1 MVRIVRGFITPY
13 YDRESG
19 RYVDALDVTERIKN
33 IWRDTVSYLEKGL
46 EYLAEYYIYMRK
58 EAEARGYRKLEDII
72 GDKYMLIADVI
83 TWLLKAPLFRD
94 PIEGIAVSPYKLYIM
109 LRLLPPELL
118 PEGKAEALEDPIET
132 LKTYLDIVA
141 KHRETPE
148 KKQDRGSW
156 SKEAQ
161 LPLAGAFQAVMKL
174 INHIDREKH
183 LETVEQA
190 LLFAPADTRPGFNTV
205 NLITHLTLTSGISAG
220 LKHSPEIVLASLL
233 HDLGKPIDPE
243 NHIEK
248 SVEVS
253 KKILETLVEKILS
266 RDEIEEILELI
277 RRHHDRNSKVREAD
291 QRAAAERNLDQVES
305 ILKDKL
311 REVASKHRELIE
323 SESQLRNMER
333 DPLTPYKIGGR
344 TAWRF
349 WRELSR
355 EEYLDL
361 TESYVREARRKLM
374 EGKTGIAESTS
385 PTQVGDGS
393 RESDSRVAITLIDI
407 RGIQSAIRRTD
418 ELKILIATSYAIDF
432 IVMAYIPYIISRKL
446 GLPLTSIVYSAG
458 GTLQIVHPNSSKDIE
473 KLEQVMEDL
482 NERINRSLGI
492 NLVWATTPY
501 TASYRELVEKLGTEI
516 TNRKIILDHNN
527 RPKIQVHNFQK
538 PCEYCGINPATQIS
552 GAEDRELC
560 IQCAKLSEV
569 GEKLHFKYKLGL
581 AEEEIEG
588 VAVKVNGKIYT
599 FRKLYSDHAGNELR
613 EAISRYLIEYHAGHD
628 PQRVEKERTL
638 NYAIIALDGNLMGA
652 YILRS
657 LSFSDVVEKSVRI
670 DLALKRALRETVKKI
685 IVKPVVEGAREVGVE
700 NPEKNAAKE
709 AIRIYT
715 GLLYMGGD
723 DALLITPAWAAIPI
737 SIGIAAHFHHYMG
750 RSATLGIGIAAAPP
764 KHSIWGLVESSK
776 HLEEKAKAIG
786 REITIDLWRN
796 RDSSG
801 IAAVSFTYT
810 ESTSTLTP
818 SKISPIYREHQPTV
832 IIDKKCVQGKGEHE
846 AIQLGL
852 GVSAQPYKIDTREG
866 GIIELLRA
874 IVENVEN
881 KEAEGKDIIE
891 DMPQEI
897 RGIIEV
903 AAETAKVGWL
913 LARAR
918 EESKSK
924 QKVVEKYESLARS
937 FREVVLELQQMYIGE
952 YKRQLKTLNSKETAL
967 MLAYA
972 NTMIYAK
979 RQEKRIGN
987 GKSSI
992 YRRVIEIRNRI
1003 ESELVKRYSRH
1014 YGTSEKC
1021 IERIIQFPLHD
1032 LYTIIKIIGGGSI

>member
-13 YDRESG
+13 YDKESG

-33 IWRDTVSYLEKGL
+33 IWRDTISYLEKGL
-46 EYLAEYYIYMRK
+46 EHLAEYYVYMKK

-118 PEGKAEALEDPIET
+118 PDGKAEALEDPIET

-141 KHRETPE
+141 KHKEAAER
-148 KKQDRGSW
+148 KRDRVGDE
-156 SKEAQ
+156 EAQ
-161 LPLAGAFQAVMKL
+161 LPLAGAFQAVMEL
-174 INHIDREKH
+174 INHIDKEEH

-220 LKHSPEIVLASLL
+220 LKHPPETVLASLL

-248 SVEVS
+248 SVEAS
-253 KKILETLVEKILS
+253 RKILEVLVEKILS
-266 RDEIEEILELI
+266 KDEMENILELI
-277 RRHHDRNSKVREAD
+277 KRHHDRSSKVREAD
-291 QRAAAERNLDQVES
+291 QKAAAERNLDQVES

-323 SESQLRNMER
+323 SESQLGNMER

-344 TAWRF
+344 AAWRF

-374 EGKTGIAESTS
+374 EGKTERTESS
-385 PTQVGDGS
+385 RPTQVEGGS

-432 IVMAYIPYIISRKL
+432 IVMAYIPYILSRKL
-446 GLPLTSIVYSAG
+446 GLPLPSIIYSAG
-458 GTLQIVHPNSSKDIE
+458 GTLLLIHPSSSKDVE
-473 KLEQVMEDL
+473 KLEQVVRDL
-482 NERINRSLGI
+482 SERVNRSLGI
-492 NLVWATTPY
+492 NLAWATTQY
-501 TASYRELVEKLGTEI
+501 VASYRELVEKLGTEV
-516 TNRKIILDHNN
+516 TSRKITLEHGSE
-527 RPKIQVHNFQK
+527 PKIQVLNFQK
-538 PCEYCGINPATQIS
+538 PCEYCGINPATPAS
-552 GAEDRELC
+552 GVEDRELC

-588 VAVKVNGKIYT
+588 VAIRVNGKRYT
-599 FRKLYSDHAGNELR
+599 FRKLYSDRAGNELR
-613 EAISRYLIEYHAGHD
+613 DAISRYLIEYHAGHH

-670 DLALKRALRETVKKI
+670 DLALKRAFRETIRKI
-685 IVKPVVEGAREVGVE
+685 IVKPVLEGAREVGVE
-700 NPEKNAAKE
+700 NPEKKAAEE

-723 DALLITPAWAAIPI
+723 DALLIAPAWAAIPI

-832 IIDKKCVQGKGEHE
+832 IIDRKCVQGKGEHE

-866 GIIELLRA
+866 GIIELLKT
-874 IVENVEN
+874 VVEN
-881 KEAEGKDIIE
+881 KEAEGQ
-891 DMPQEI
+891 DMDMGIPQEI
-897 RGIIEV
+897 GGIIEV
-903 AAETAKVGWL
+903 AAEAAKIGWL

-924 QKVVEKYESLARS
+924 HRVVEKYESLARS

-952 YKRQLKTLNSKETAL
+952 YRRQLKTLDSKETAL

-987 GKSSI
+987 DKSRI

-1014 YGTSEKC
+1014 YGVPEKC

-1032 LYTIIKIIGGGSI
+1032 LYTIIKMIGGGSI